1 MISRMTDSPD
11 YLEPYRDA
19 ARRYAGGFLSLLW
32 ASPDT
37 QAARFDAI
45 CRLER
50 FAGRSILDVGCGRA
64 DLLDYLIAR
73 NATPADYIGIE
84 AIPEL
89 ATIAPTNDI
98 DARPLSMLISSRTRP
113 ACSSARMWSSS
124 AAR

>member
-1 MISRMTDSPD
+1 MIYPMTDSPD

-50 FAGRSILDVGCGRA
+50 FAGRSILDVGCGRS
-64 DLLDYLIAR
+64 
-73 NATPADYIGIE
+73 AT
-84 AIPEL
+84 
-89 ATIAPTNDI
+89 
-98 DARPLSMLISSRTRP
+98 
-113 ACSSARMWSSS
+113 CSIT
-124 AAR
+124 